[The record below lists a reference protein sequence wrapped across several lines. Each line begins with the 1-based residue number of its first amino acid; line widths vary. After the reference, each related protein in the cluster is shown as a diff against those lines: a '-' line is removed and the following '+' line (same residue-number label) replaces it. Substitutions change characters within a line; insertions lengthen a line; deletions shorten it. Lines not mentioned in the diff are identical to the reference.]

1 MHLSSSPPGIPSQPS
16 AASQIIE
23 LGLYN
28 LEGLDRKVADACN
41 SLRLL
46 DDRFQC
52 GIRMVT
58 EASIRG
64 DLGACERL
72 ERECAWFTESILKAL
87 LELGTTRAA
96 SLIGLGLKASTLAHF
111 LPRFHD
117 EVAEDHLLLM
127 AAFADEV
134 LAHYSVMAARGEED
148 GTSLWLER
156 DDLRTLTTSIL
167 DYITDR
173 ESLLLSLAAAA
184 QGHAS
189 SSVSEMPGEAEYRN
203 REERF
208 AMQLSQ
214 LAHQDVRSVSELLA
228 LAGIIAGL
236 ARQDPGAAISSFV
249 IGFGLKL
256 CDTLLLQPII

>member
-1 MHLSSSPPGIPSQPS
+1 MHLSSSPPGIPGHPS
-16 AASQIIE
+16 AASQIMV

-28 LEGLDRKVADACN
+28 LEELDRKVADACN
-41 SLRLL
+41 RIRLL
-46 DDRFQC
+46 DDRFQS

-58 EASIRG
+58 EASTRG
-64 DLGACERL
+64 DLGICEWL
-72 ERECAWFTESILKAL
+72 ERECARLVESILRAL
-87 LELGTTRAA
+87 LELGSTRAA

-117 EVAEDHLLLM
+117 EVAEEHLLLM

-134 LAHYSVMAARGEED
+134 QAHYSVVAARGEED
-148 GTSLWLER
+148 ETSLWLES
-156 DDLRTLTTSIL
+156 DDLRALTTSIL
-167 DYITDR
+167 DYISKR
-173 ESLLLSLAAAA
+173 ESLLLSLATAA
-184 QGHAS
+184 QSYAS
-189 SSVSEMPGEAEYRN
+189 SSVSEMPGEAEYLN
-203 REERF
+203 REEQF

-249 IGFGLKL
+249 ISFGLKL
-256 CDTLLLQPII
+256 CDTVLLQPVI